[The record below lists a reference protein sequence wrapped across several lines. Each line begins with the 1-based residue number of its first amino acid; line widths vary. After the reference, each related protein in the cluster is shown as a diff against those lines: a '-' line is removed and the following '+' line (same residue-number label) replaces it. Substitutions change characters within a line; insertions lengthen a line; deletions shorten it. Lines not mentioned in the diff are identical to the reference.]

1 MNRILEI
8 DFYHPD
14 MLQALKTGMRAVLL
28 ALFFAFFGFAVA
40 LVVQRSFLIG
50 LAVLLALGLLGFMLR
65 WPEAGTMFVMFVVY
79 SNLAVAILHFRTQNQ
94 PINGPMDTGLKSFL
108 LGSVGLVLVVPLFY
122 YLIVR
127 RDLIV
132 LDRTFKYILLF
143 LVALVLASI
152 FCRDEFLAT
161 TQILDFLIEGLTL
174 YLLIINVV
182 RDWPT
187 LRKVIWTVL
196 LAGVFMGSLTI
207 FQEATHTTQNDYW
220 GLAQRGGVFGVGA
233 NGNTKIIRTRAAGP
247 IGEENRYAQ
256 IMLVL
261 IPLAVFRFRNEHSR
275 FLRLA
280 ALSSGVVIIGAIVLT
295 FSRGA
300 FVSLLF
306 LLFLMVGL
314 HYIKRSYVF
323 TVLVVGSIV
332 VVVAEPDYLARLGS
346 LGRVGAIF
354 NTSQN
359 ARPDT
364 DISALRRFAGNLA
377 SLEVW
382 MDYPVLGVGPGLYA
396 KYYAT
401 PAVNQLGLIQQE
413 KNFPSHNLYLE
424 MAAETGAVGLICFMA
439 IIGQLAIR
447 LWRERKELAG
457 KDSEASDL
465 ATAFFLSIIA
475 YLVSGIFEHLAYPR
489 YFWLLIAL
497 ATVAARCARAE
508 ATPEP
513 ETLPPL
519 LTL

>member
-1 MNRILEI
+1 MNRILENGLYRS
-8 DFYHPD
+8 DTV
-14 MLQALKTGMRAVLL
+14 LALKAGIRAVMF
-28 ALFFAFFGFAVA
+28 ALFFVLCGFAVA
-40 LVVQRSFLIG
+40 LVIQRSFLVG
-50 LAVLLALGLLGFMLR
+50 LAVLLGIGLVGFMLR

-79 SNLAVAILHFRTQNQ
+79 SNLAVAILRFRSTSQ
-94 PINGPMDTGLKSFL
+94 PMSGPLDTGMKSLL
-108 LGSVGLVLVVPLFY
+108 LGSVGLVLFVPLFY

-127 RDLIV
+127 RDSII
-132 LDRTFKYILLF
+132 LDRTLKYILLF
-143 LVALVLASI
+143 LVALLAASV

-161 TQILDFLIEGLTL
+161 TQILDFLIEGLVL

-261 IPLAVFRFRNEHSR
+261 IPLAVFRFRNERSR

-280 ALSSGVVIIGAIVLT
+280 ALGSAVVIIGAIVLT

-300 FVSLLF
+300 FVSLLT
-306 LLFLMVGL
+306 LLFVMLGL

-323 TVLVVGSIV
+323 TALVVGSIV
-332 VVVAEPDYLARLGS
+332 VVAAEPDYLARLGS

-382 MDYPVLGVGPGLYA
+382 IDYPILGVGPGLYA

-401 PAVNQLGLIQQE
+401 PAVNRLGLIQQE

-424 MAAETGAVGLICFMA
+424 MAAETGALGLTCFMA
-439 IIGQLAIR
+439 IIAQLAIR
-447 LWRERKELAG
+447 LWRERKQLAG

-465 ATAFFLSIIA
+465 ATAFFLSMLA

-497 ATVAARCARAE
+497 ATVAARCVQAE
-508 ATPEP
+508 AEPEP
-513 ETLPPL
+513 ETLRPS
-519 LTL
+519 